1 VRFRRKKP
9 CQAKGI
15 DAVFGFKYGFG
26 GLKYVAAGSKYGADG
41 SDIRSAL
48 TYPQG
53 VAEAIFV
60 EAGRTVVRRL

>member
-1 VRFRRKKP
+1 
-9 CQAKGI
+9 
-15 DAVFGFKYGFG
+15 
-26 GLKYVAAGSKYGADG
+26 LKYVAAGSKYGADG